1 VCGCE
6 RNQFCQPSHN
16 PGPPSTVS
24 KQRSRTTPSIIRA
37 VEGGQVKVIVSC
49 NWSKERSPDGR
60 RYRNK
65 KKEWAVGG
73 GTPETGRAVS
83 VEYLAPSI
91 NTMLARNLVTIIIG
105 IKIDLNLSQCIYFS
119 RSKASHDGLT

>member
-1 VCGCE
+1 
-6 RNQFCQPSHN
+6 
-16 PGPPSTVS
+16 VS

-91 NTMLARNLVTIIIG
+91 NTMLARNLVAIIIIG
-105 IKIDLNLSQCIYFS
+105 IKIDLNFVAVNFS
-119 RSKASHDGLT
+119 RSKASYDGLT

>member
-1 VCGCE
+1 VWCE